1 MKLTKQW
8 FNKLAVV
15 CLLVLAMCTSSISM
29 TSFAAKPDGSQI
41 MVSLGDSYSSG
52 EGIEPFYGQD
62 EQNLDVKVTNPDWL
76 AHRSTKAW
84 PGMLKLP
91 TVPGTMAN
99 NRRTADN
106 PEGNWLF
113 VAASSAETVHLKTEQ
128 SKYAV
133 KAKRIHLNPLEYSDD
148 DFAFHSA
155 SLDPQL
161 AITNRLMANETVDYV
176 TLTLGGNDADFVGI
190 ISSCAL
196 HYFDP
201 SNVATKLNSTWDH
214 FFQEGGIRDNLYNS
228 YHDIQ
233 SEFGKQAKI
242 IVAGYPQLLSAV
254 NPITGVE
261 SATLINENVTKFNNA
276 IQSIV
281 NHCRDEGLDIHFVP
295 VENAFKGHA
304 AYSVDAYINDVMLLS
319 RKEDI
324 DDGAW
329 PPISAYSIHP
339 NEKGAQAYAECVQAK
354 IDELET
360 THLAGNT
367 YNTEFKLAVYDVN
380 DQLYDNYSVDI
391 EGKQYGGLFKT
402 GLFKD
407 DYTNSFEISS
417 KESVAMSMPKGDYT
431 ITIVDKAG
439 SRKSYRKDIQVRPKS
454 KMNNLVFETDMG
466 SPEAASSESISV
478 EPISGARNIVLTLDV
493 SGSMAGTPLDE
504 TKKASIKFIETVLK
518 EDASTGI
525 VTYDDESV
533 IASGFSKSRATLER
547 IVTEL
552 QDGGA
557 TNIEAGLR
565 DAQWM
570 LDKNNAKKDFIVLM
584 SDGEPNSGKVGDELI
599 AYANEIKEAGTKIY
613 TLGFFES
620 LGDKSEAQY
629 LMEQIASKGC
639 HYEVASAE
647 DLVFFFEDMADQING
662 QKYIYV
668 RIACPVDVKVS
679 HDGETLC
686 SSENDLNTRTSFG
699 TLTFEDSQ
707 SGSDEETTTEE
718 ADIITEDS
726 VKVLRLKTGVDYDL
740 EINGTGTGHMD
751 YTIGFMDDDGEYSD
765 MRHIDNVKITRDTVI
780 NTVATEADENIMDVD
795 EDGDGQAD
803 YSYRVG
809 KNGQGELVE
818 PETVSNNR
826 IVVIVIVAL
835 IILLLLLLLAL
846 LKRPKK

>member
-1 MKLTKQW
+1 MMN
-8 FNKLAVV
+8 NKLYIKLAIV
-15 CLLVLAMCTSSISM
+15 CLLMLAMCAPVLSPICY
-29 TSFAAKPDGSQI
+29 AVKRDGSPI
-41 MVSLGDSYSSG
+41 MVSMGDSYSSG
-52 EGIEPFYGQD
+52 EGVEPFYGQY
-62 EQNLDVKVTNPDWL
+62 ESLEKKIFNKDWL
-76 AHRSTKAW
+76 AHRSEHSW
-84 PGMLKLP
+84 PGKLSLP
-91 TVPGTMAN
+91 SLSGTMS
-99 NRRTADN
+99 DHKG
-106 PEGNWLF
+106 ENWFF
-113 VAASSAETVHLKTEQ
+113 VASSGATTNDLYNEQKIGYHRFGFTETNEPVLFDDAFLEKAEMGKQ
-128 SKYAV
+128 
-133 KAKRIHLNPLEYSDD
+133 
-148 DFAFHSA
+148 
-155 SLDPQL
+155 LDAL
-161 AITNRLMANETVDYV
+161 DALGESVDYV

-190 ISSCAL
+190 ITES
-196 HYFDP
+196 FW
-201 SNVATKLNSTWDH
+201 NVGLINVNKLTDKFNKVWKE
-214 FFQEGGIRDNLYNS
+214 FFYGVNGNQPIRDRLYDA
-228 YHDIQ
+228 YGAIRTRVG
-233 SEFGKQAKI
+233 EQAQI
-242 IVAGYPQLLSAV
+242 LVAGYPK
-254 NPITGVE
+254 
-261 SATLINENVTKFNNA
+261 LIDPAGGLFIHDNEAAMINDNVTKFNRA
-276 IQSIV
+276 IHSVV
-281 NHCRDEGLDIHFVP
+281 NSCNGAGTNIHFIS
-295 VENAFKGHA
+295 VEEAFETHG
-304 AYSVDAYINDVMLLS
+304 AYSEDPYINEVIIPTQA
-319 RKEDI
+319 EDL
-324 DDGAW
+324 DETAF
-329 PPISAYSIHP
+329 PPVSAYSIHP
-339 NEKGAQAYAECVQAK
+339 NNKGTQAYAKCVQAK
-354 IDELET
+354 IDELEGKGVYANDVQL
-360 THLAGNT
+360 HNDFQLSV
-367 YNTEFKLAVYDVN
+367 YNSD
-380 DQLYDNYSVDI
+380 DQLYDNYSVEIDGI
-391 EGKQYGGLFKT
+391 ELDNVFGFFGSEL
-402 GLFKD
+402 
-407 DYTNSFEISS
+407 NSKRYS
-417 KESVAMSMPKGDYT
+417 DT
-431 ITIVDKAG
+431 LIVDSAESTWINLPNG
-439 SRKSYRKDIQVRPKS
+439 NYSVTIKDLADTSATYSKNIQVRS
-454 KMNNLVFETDMG
+454 DNARNNLVFTTNIDSTG
-466 SPEAASSESISV
+466 DNQSISV
-478 EPISGARNIVLTLDV
+478 EGVSQQRNIVLTLDV

-765 MRHIDNVKITRDTVI
+765 MRHINNVKITRDTVI

-795 EDGDGQAD
+795 EDGDGQTD

-818 PETVSNNR
+818 PETVSNNK

>member
-8 FNKLAVV
+8 FNKFAVV
-15 CLLVLAMCTSSISM
+15 CLLVLAICTSSVSL
-29 TSFAAKPDGSQI
+29 TSFAARQDGSQI

-52 EGIEPFYGQD
+52 EGIEPYYGKND
-62 EQNLDVKVTNPDWL
+62 ELKIHNPDWL
-76 AHRSTKAW
+76 AHRSEKAW
-84 PGMLKLP
+84 AGMLKLP
-91 TVPGTMAN
+91 SVSGTMAEHKWDDKTGN
-99 NRRTADN
+99 
-106 PEGNWLF
+106 GNWLF
-113 VAASSAETVHLKTEQ
+113 VAASGATTTEFTEPQ
-128 SKYAV
+128 DKNTNRNADVPYDYLA
-133 KAKRIHLNPLEYSDD
+133 
-148 DFAFHSA
+148 
-155 SLDPQL
+155 PQL
-161 AITNRLMANETVDYV
+161 SVSDKLSKNEKVDYV
-176 TLTLGGNDADFVGI
+176 TLTIGGNDAHFTEI
-190 ISSCAL
+190 IKACTIQ
-196 HYFDP
+196 YFSP
-201 SNVATKLNSTWDH
+201 TKLTDVINNTWIEYFKDDKNS
-214 FFQEGGIRDNLYNS
+214 IRNKLYNA
-228 YHDIQ
+228 YHSIEQ
-233 SEFGKQAKI
+233 KFGAETKI
-242 IVAGYPQLLSAV
+242 IVAGYPQLINPLKPGFTDPVSAIEV
-254 NPITGVE
+254 N
-261 SATLINENVTKFNNA
+261 SNVTKFNNA
-276 IQSIV
+276 IHSVVKFCQS
-281 NHCRDEGLDIHFVP
+281 EGMNIHFVS
-295 VENAFKGHA
+295 VEEKFQGHQA
-304 AYSVDAYINDVMLLS
+304 NTEDPYLNSIKILK
-319 RKEDI
+319 RGEDI
-324 DDGAW
+324 DLGLTLEGLFV
-329 PPISAYSIHP
+329 SAASMHP

-354 IDELET
+354 IDELERIT
-360 THLAGNT
+360 TIEAGT
-367 YNTEFKLAVYDVN
+367 YDTDFTLSVYDMN
-380 DQLYDNYSVDI
+380 DQLYDNYSVTID
-391 EGKQYGGLFKT
+391 GKQYNGLLKS
-402 GLFKD
+402 GLLKKD
-407 DYTNSFEISS
+407 YSDSFEVTSNEATQI
-417 KESVAMSMPKGDYT
+417 ELPKGDYT
-431 ITIVDKAG
+431 ITIRDKAG
-439 SRKSYRKDIQVRPKS
+439 NHESYRKDIQIRPKS
-454 KMNNLVFETDMG
+454 EMNNLVFETNMG

-478 EPISGARNIVLTLDV
+478 EPISGERNVVLTLDV

-525 VTYDDESV
+525 VTYDDEST

-552 QDGGA
+552 QDGGS

-570 LDKNNAKKDFIVLM
+570 LDQNNAKKDFIVLM
-584 SDGEPNSGKVGDELI
+584 SDGEPNNGKVGDELI
-599 AYANEIKEAGTKIY
+599 AYANEIKESGTKIY

-668 RIACPVDVKVS
+668 RIACPVDVTVS
-679 HDGETLC
+679 HDGETL
-686 SSENDLNTRTSFG
+686 SSSDNGLNTRTSFG

-795 EDGDGQAD
+795 EDGDGQTD

-818 PETVSNNR
+818 PETVSNNK